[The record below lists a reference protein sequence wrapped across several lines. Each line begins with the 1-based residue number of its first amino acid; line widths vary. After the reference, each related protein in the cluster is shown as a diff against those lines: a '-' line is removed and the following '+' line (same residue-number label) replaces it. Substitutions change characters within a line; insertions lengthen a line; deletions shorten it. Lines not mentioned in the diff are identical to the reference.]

1 MKYIPFIYAIPVLS
15 VFAGQVDPSKHI
27 EVQFLPVPSGSKAS
41 DKPSTP
47 ENHHKLSGHGA
58 LPLQQFMKLFPLDI
72 PSKAHVRVI
81 HIGHPGGA
89 AGHHMSDI
97 LGDHMLDSILSEL
110 SHGFHSDMKPLLA
123 GLHAG
128 ARGSQHPCEPD
139 IEKFCQDDKGHG
151 HKHESELHCLG
162 LHANELSADCAKEV
176 QQSLPFMCSWEISR
190 YCSAEKTIDMSVLQ
204 CLEEKANANSPLGED
219 CKDSMSA
226 TRAVLAK
233 MKTQNIALVDRR
245 TGEIIRSSASLMAA
259 PLYVSAYVIVLGML
273 ALMLYAFWVRDD
285 ETSFFKSVT
294 RTLREL
300 GIRARRGRSTQ
311 SIQKGEPYRTV
322 ELKSNYL

>member
-1 MKYIPFIYAIPVLS
+1 MKFISFICSIPVLNAL
-15 VFAGQVDPSKHI
+15 AGHSDPSKHI
-27 EVQFLPVPSGSKAS
+27 EIQFLPVPAKSKALENPSKS
-41 DKPSTP
+41 DS
-47 ENHHKLSGHGA
+47 HHKLSGHGA

-81 HIGHPGGA
+81 HIGQPAGA
-89 AGHHMSDI
+89 AGHPINDI
-97 LGDHMLDSILSEL
+97 LGDNMLDSILSEL

-123 GLHAG
+123 GLHAVSRG
-128 ARGSQHPCEPD
+128 AQHPCEPD
-139 IEKFCQDDKGHG
+139 IEKLCQDDQGHG

-162 LHANELSADCAKEV
+162 LHANELSTECAKEV

-190 YCSAEKTIDMSVLQ
+190 YCSAQKTIDMSVLQ
-204 CLEEKANANSPLGED
+204 CLEEKADSNSPLGYD
-219 CKDSMSA
+219 CKDSISA
-226 TRAVLAK
+226 TRAILAK

-245 TGEIIRSSASLMAA
+245 TGEIIRSTASMIAA
-259 PLYVSAYVIVLGML
+259 PLYASAYVAVLGIL

-300 GIRARRGRSTQ
+300 GIRARRSRSMTK
-311 SIQKGEPYRTV
+311 SQKGETFKTV
-322 ELKSNYL
+322 ELKSTYL